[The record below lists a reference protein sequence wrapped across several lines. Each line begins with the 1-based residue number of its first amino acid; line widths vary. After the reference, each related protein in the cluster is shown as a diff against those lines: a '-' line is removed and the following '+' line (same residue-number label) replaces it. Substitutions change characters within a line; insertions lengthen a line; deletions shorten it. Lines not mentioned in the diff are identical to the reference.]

1 MHVHELSGP
10 MQATVFE
17 YRKNK
22 HKYEQYHELVVDLY
36 HEELKMWIN
45 ENKIIDLNL
54 RCVK

>member
-1 MHVHELSGP
+1 MYELSGCI
-10 MQATVFE
+10 QATVLE

-36 HEELKMWIN
+36 HEELRMWIN

-54 RCVK
+54 RSVR